1 MKHALAEVGKNIK
14 SAMGLPKK
22 LPELP
27 AREVMTWGW
36 AWPDRHYI
44 TCTNTQLYLE
54 LQLLNYPS

>member
-1 MKHALAEVGKNIK
+1 MQPVGVEVGKNIK

-36 AWPDRHYI
+36 AGLIVI
-44 TCTNTQLYLE
+44 TSPARI
-54 LQLLNYPS
+54 LNFI